1 MSRSELRSSAL
12 RPAPPASLTS
22 GPLPSMPSPRPR
34 PRPLHWLRLRSSAP
48 YRIALPACL
57 ALLLTG
63 CAPMLTLDRA
73 LPEVPV
79 PATWSSGTREDATAA
94 QPAPGPDE
102 ADTAALADWWQH
114 FDDPVLTGLV
124 RRALD
129 VNTTVQSA
137 QAALRQARAVR
148 DVQAAGLLPSA
159 STSGSAQRARTNS
172 GSASNRFQA
181 GLDASWELDVFGRNR
196 GALDAAE
203 AEVEAART
211 SLAGARVSLAAEVAL
226 AYIDLRNQQG
236 RLVLAR
242 RNLAAQ
248 RETQQFAQWRVQAGL
263 ATSIELE
270 QARAAV
276 EQTAAQSFVLE
287 NGIAQAA
294 HSLAVLCGEAPA
306 TMLTALTGGNVDAG
320 SPDFTAAAAPAG
332 PAHAVTRSASADPF
346 SADATPPVPPVPQV
360 SRELAL
366 NIPADTLRQR
376 PDIHQAEARV
386 DAARARVRQ
395 ADAARYPGFRLGGSI
410 GLSALTL
417 SGLGSGAVASSL
429 LAGVSLPLFDGGA
442 LQAQVRA
449 QEAALEQARLAWQ
462 ATVLAALREVEDA
475 LVALR
480 TDRERLAHL
489 EQAAEAAG
497 NAALLAQD
505 RYASGL
511 VDFQVVL
518 DTQRT
523 LLNTQDSVAST
534 LAGVSADHVRLYKA
548 LGGGWINEP
557 EHR

>member
-1 MSRSELRSSAL
+1 MSRSDLPL
-12 RPAPPASLTS
+12 FVVTPPARTPSGSAQPLRHRPPSL
-22 GPLPSMPSPRPR
+22 RR
-34 PRPLHWLRLRSSAP
+34 AP
-48 YRIALPACL
+48 AIGLTVVL

-63 CAPMLTLDRA
+63 CAPLLVPDRA
-73 LPEVPV
+73 LPEVPIPTV
-79 PATWSSGTREDATAA
+79 WSSGAPENTGIADQAAAPSDIPAT
-94 QPAPGPDE
+94 
-102 ADTAALADWWQH
+102 ALADWWQH
-114 FDDPVLTGLV
+114 FDDPLLTALV
-124 RRALD
+124 RRALA
-129 VNTTVQSA
+129 VNTTVQGAQSA
-137 QAALRQARAVR
+137 LQQARAVR

-159 STSGSAQRARTNS
+159 SASGSAQRARS
-172 GSASNRFQA
+172 GGASASNRFQV
-181 GLDASWELDVFGRNR
+181 GLDASWEVDVFGRAR
-196 GALDAAE
+196 SALDAAE

-211 SLAGARVSLAAEVAL
+211 GLAGTRVSLAAEVAL
-226 AYIDLRNQQG
+226 AYIDLRNQQS

-242 RNLAAQ
+242 QILAAQ
-248 RETQQFAQWRVQAGL
+248 QETQQFAQWRVQAGL

-270 QARAAV
+270 QARSAA
-276 EQTAAQSFVLE
+276 EQTAAQLFALE

-294 HSLAVLCGEAPA
+294 HSLAVLCGEAPG
-306 TMLTALTGGNVDAG
+306 TMLDALTGAG
-320 SPDFTAAAAPAG
+320 EGTS
-332 PAHAVTRSASADPF
+332 
-346 SADATPPVPPVPQV
+346 VPSVPQV

-366 NIPADTLRQR
+366 TIPADTLRQR

-386 DAARARVRQ
+386 DAALARVSQ

-417 SGLGSGAVASSL
+417 GGLSGGAVASSL
-429 LAGVSLPLFDGGA
+429 LASVSLPLFDGGA
-442 LQAQVRA
+442 LRAQVRV
-449 QEAALEQARLAWQ
+449 QEAALEQARLSWQ

-523 LLNTQDSVAST
+523 LLNTRDSVAGT
-534 LAGVSADHVRLYKA
+534 LASVSADHVRLYKA
-548 LGGGWINEP
+548 LGGGWMNES
-557 EHR
+557 EDR